1 MTGLGEKMST
11 REGQYK
17 LPRPFLVQ
25 INYEGLSDS
34 NKKFYQSFCLVNM
47 LMDGLEDHNGMV
59 DYSKFIKRLMGE
71 EADEDEQAAWEEK
84 IAEQQERDRL
94 AAFRNRF

>member
-11 REGQYK
+11 REGQSK
-17 LPRPFLVQ
+17 LPCPLLVQ
-25 INYEGLSDS
+25 INSAS
-34 NKKFYQSFCLVNM
+34 NQKFNHVFLVNM

-94 AAFRNRF
+94 AAFRNRFYIPFM

>member
-1 MTGLGEKMST
+1 MIKIDTITM
-11 REGQYK
+11 
-17 LPRPFLVQ
+17 V
-25 INYEGLSDS
+25 I
-34 NKKFYQSFCLVNM
+34 LVNM

-94 AAFRNRF
+94 AAFRNRLSI

>member
-1 MTGLGEKMST
+1 
-11 REGQYK
+11 
-17 LPRPFLVQ
+17 
-25 INYEGLSDS
+25 
-34 NKKFYQSFCLVNM
+34 
-47 LMDGLEDHNGMV
+47 MDGLEDHNGMV

-94 AAFRNRF
+94 AAFRNRLTLL